1 MKKYLFILFSSLLVL
16 SACGTSEDEEVK
28 SDAENNEMNIK
39 VHENIGDEI
48 AEESYEVMSIIE
60 KAVDEGTEVNHE
72 KLNDYLD
79 KYDELWYHEDESL
92 KLTEEEA
99 ELFKMTNVLIELLD
113 YFMEGEMDFQKY
125 KELFIEEMEHGE

>member
-79 KYDELWYHEDESL
+79 KYNELWYHDDESL